1 VSFGDPTEG
10 GDGDVGDGLL
20 EEVGEPVGDPD
31 TTNFPP
37 VLTAAA
43 GGTDGLRDVTG
54 RVYVSTLP

>member
-1 VSFGDPTEG
+1 
-10 GDGDVGDGLL
+10 VGDGLL

-37 VLTAAA
+37 VLTAPA

-54 RVYVSTLP
+54 RV